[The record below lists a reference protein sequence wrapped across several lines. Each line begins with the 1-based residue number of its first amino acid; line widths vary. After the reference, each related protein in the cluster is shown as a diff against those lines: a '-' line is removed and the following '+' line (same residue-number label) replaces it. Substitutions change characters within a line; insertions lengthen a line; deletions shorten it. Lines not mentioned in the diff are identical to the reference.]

1 MKNVN
6 KKLLSITRYIGL
18 CVLLLCFAGI
28 NKLSAQD
35 VPPTPIPI
43 KLKPVK
49 YTFEDILLIDNQTIL
64 VPIKNTLEFT
74 IQHRFGIVSNGYN
87 DMYGIYAPGNIR
99 LGFNYVPVKNLM
111 IGFGTCKDKLQ
122 WDFNIKYALFTQ
134 SEEGGWP
141 VSLSYFGNAVIDTRG
156 KENFV
161 RKADRYT
168 YFHQLMIARKVTE
181 KFSIQAAGSLSHFNN
196 VESYLNSEGIV
207 SPKMNN
213 EHFALE
219 FMGRYKITE
228 LIGIMVNY
236 DQPLTQ
242 HTLNNPHPNMSFGI
256 DFGTKGHSF
265 QIFAGNFGN
274 ILPQNN
280 NFYNQNDY
288 TKGQF
293 LIGFNI
299 TRKWHL

>member
-1 MKNVN
+1 MKNIN
-6 KKLLSITRYIGL
+6 KPIRPITRFLGICIL
-18 CVLLLCFAGI
+18 TLCFGGI
-28 NKLSAQD
+28 KELCAQD
-35 VPPTPIPI
+35 ITAPPAAI
-43 KLKPVK
+43 KPKPVK

-64 VPIKNTLEFT
+64 VPIKKTFEFT
-74 IQHRFGIVSNGYN
+74 IQHRFGIMSNGYN

-111 IGFGTCKDKLQ
+111 IGFGSCKDKLQ
-122 WDFNIKYALFTQ
+122 WDFNIKYSIFTQ
-134 SEEGGWP
+134 SEQGGWP
-141 VSLSYFGNAVIDTRG
+141 VSVSYFGNAAVDTRG

-168 YFHQLMIARKVTE
+168 YFHQLMIARKVSE
-181 KFSIQAAGSLSHFNN
+181 RFSIQVSGSLSHFNN
-196 VESYLNSEGIV
+196 VESYRNAEGIV
-207 SPKMNN
+207 LPKMKN
-213 EHFALE
+213 EHFAIACLSR
-219 FMGRYKITE
+219 FKITE
-228 LIGIMVNY
+228 LIGLMFNY

-242 HTLNNPHPNMSFGI
+242 HTLNNPHPNISFGI
-256 DFGTKGHSF
+256 DLGSKGHSF

-288 TKGQF
+288 TKGQY